1 VDGASIADLSFAGSS
16 CAQSEYHY
24 ALKRFLLDTEATMIE
39 MSPIEARG
47 RAQAWPVHQTLSTN
61 YPSTTTLLYLT
72 DTGTSSL
79 TSSSIQT
86 PGDVSNPFS
95 DEHIYGLA
103 EPDYA
108 TERLDNS
115 PSSSYCTYGPLLRP
129 VAVGDL
135 LDQYTENSHAPNLRY
150 DLDTEPI
157 GIDLRSL
164 PARHGLVPD
173 LVSNAIAKIELDLMQ
188 RSIYIPLDE
197 ARGRL
202 PIFDGLY
209 PTRTDILLN

>member
-1 VDGASIADLSFAGSS
+1 MESL
-16 CAQSEYHY
+16 
-24 ALKRFLLDTEATMIE
+24 
-39 MSPIEARG
+39 
-47 RAQAWPVHQTLSTN
+47 
-61 YPSTTTLLYLT
+61 
-72 DTGTSSL
+72 SL
-79 TSSSIQT
+79 TSLTSCLQFCSGSSNSRNIRVWT
-86 PGDVSNPFS
+86 SVVPVTVHDS

-115 PSSSYCTYGPLLRP
+115 PPSSYCTYGPLLRP